1 LRGAER
7 EGQRDARR
15 RRRVCC
21 DEKLTGNDDRGA
33 SLERAKVVLEP
44 SDVDNIQVVGGLIE
58 EEDIGLEED
67 GASEGELHLPSS
79 GEGSDGGLLALG
91 GEADGLE
98 DGAALGLGLEDTL
111 VLDDERDD
119 GVLGLVSV
127 DIVLD
132 VEGADLVGRRESLNL
147 SVVDSPLRRRKKRKS
162 ASDLQREQSEEKRR
176 TMRVDFPDPL
186 RPQSP

>member
-1 LRGAER
+1 
-7 EGQRDARR
+7 
-15 RRRVCC
+15 
-21 DEKLTGNDDRGA
+21 
-33 SLERAKVVLEP
+33 
-44 SDVDNIQVVGGLIE
+44 VVGGLIE

-79 GEGSDGGLLALG
+79 GERSDGGLLALG

-98 DGAALGLGLEDTL
+98 DGAALGLGLENTL

-147 SVVDSPLRRRKKRKS
+147 SVVDSPL
-162 ASDLQREQSEEKRR
+162 
-176 TMRVDFPDPL
+176 
-186 RPQSP
+186 

>member
-1 LRGAER
+1 M
-7 EGQRDARR
+7 
-15 RRRVCC
+15 
-21 DEKLTGNDDRGA
+21 
-33 SLERAKVVLEP
+33 
-44 SDVDNIQVVGGLIE
+44 VGGLIE
-58 EEDIGLEED
+58 EENIGLEEN
-67 GASEGELHLPSS
+67 GASESELHLPSS

-91 GEADGLE
+91 GETDGLE
-98 DGAALGLGLEDTL
+98 DLAALGLGLEDTL

-147 SVVDSPLRRRKKRKS
+147 SVVDSPLLEAKERAVS
-162 ASDLQREQSEEKRR
+162 VEASRAEEGRGR

>member
-1 LRGAER
+1 M
-7 EGQRDARR
+7 
-15 RRRVCC
+15 
-21 DEKLTGNDDRGA
+21 
-33 SLERAKVVLEP
+33 
-44 SDVDNIQVVGGLIE
+44 VGGLIE
-58 EEDIGLEED
+58 EEDIGLEEN

-79 GEGSDGGLLALG
+79 GEGSDSGLLALG
-91 GEADGLE
+91 GEANGLE

-147 SVVDSPLRRRKKRKS
+147 SVIDSPL
-162 ASDLQREQSEEKRR
+162 
-176 TMRVDFPDPL
+176 
-186 RPQSP
+186 